1 MGNLSGPMIATI
13 RHFGLTT
20 LLVLSLAGPFGHSVP
35 RSSGRPV
42 RVQGDLVPF
51 GLCMS
56 GMPVDSQIESSRR
69 IGYGGLGLAF
79 LEKERVRRI
88 ARHPEVASGRFRIPS
103 MIWWASVEQPLDT
116 SWLDPVLE
124 DAGPMRMDIWM
135 VADGKDKSERSR
147 SKAVEMYARAASRC
161 KAKGVRL
168 VIYPHIGCVVE
179 TAEEA
184 AAIRDSLA
192 GRGHPEVRIS
202 ILLCHELK
210 AGNRDRLPEIVR
222 RLGPM
227 IALASISGAD
237 HDDYRKAG
245 DFWGSVIKP
254 LDQGTYDVGI
264 FLEAL
269 AQAGYGGPLLLH
281 TYNLPAP
288 DAPSYDKHLERSWN
302 KWLRLKAPWTEPD
315 LGEGSPGTST
325 TVPRR

>member
-1 MGNLSGPMIATI
+1 MI
-13 RHFGLTT
+13 RHLGLTT
-20 LLVLSLAGPFGHSVP
+20 LLVLSLAGAFGYSVP
-35 RSSGRPV
+35 VSAGRPI
-42 RVQGDLVPF
+42 RVEGDLVPF

-56 GMPVDSQIESSRR
+56 GMPAVEQIETTRR

-79 LEKERVRRI
+79 LEKERVREI
-88 ARHPEVASGRFRIPS
+88 AHHPEVVSGRFRIPS

-116 SWLDPVLE
+116 SWLDPVLD

-184 AAIRDSLA
+184 AAIRDSLVK
-192 GRGHPEVRIS
+192 RGHPEVRIS

-210 AGNRDRLPEIVR
+210 AGNRDRLAEIVR
-222 RLGPM
+222 RLGPL

-237 HDDYRKAG
+237 HDAYRKAG

-254 LDQGTYDVGI
+254 LDQGTYDVGL
-264 FLEAL
+264 FLDAL
-269 AQAGYGGPLLLH
+269 AEAGYKGPLLLH

-302 KWLRLKAPWTEPD
+302 KWLRMKAPWTEPD
-315 LGEGSPGTST
+315 LGGDTLEARSIG
-325 TVPRR
+325 PRP